1 MINYFNILSVLPILF
16 GVACVISP
24 LLRKINVTIDPSKM
38 AYGASSM
45 GVLLTF
51 FGIWQGLIGFDVMD
65 TEGSIPALLEG
76 LKLAFGSSI
85 VGLLTSLIINLL
97 FVRQDTDEEKALKNI
112 ESLIASLNKSM
123 NDFTLNLAHANVE
136 ALSASIEKLVKGL
149 DMGINNETQDA
160 INKFKESIEMLREW
174 QERYIEEI
182 KLVTDAMDKNA
193 IVTKASSEHLVRTN
207 NVLAELKPVTET
219 IAESI
224 GWVQNALPSFRKKK
238 EAKENIND

>member
-1 MINYFNILSVLPILF
+1 MNNYFNLISVLPLAFGIMCIL
-16 GVACVISP
+16 GPV
-24 LLRKINVTIDPSKM
+24 LRKIRVTIDPSKM
-38 AYGASSM
+38 AYGAASM

-51 FGIWQGLIGFDVMD
+51 VGIWQGLIGFDVTD

-85 VGLLTSLIINLL
+85 VGLFTSLVINLL
-97 FVRQDTDEEKALKNI
+97 FVSSKDPEEKSLENI
-112 ESLIASLNKSM
+112 EKLIESLNKSM
-123 NDFTLNLAHANVE
+123 NDFTLNLANANVE
-136 ALSASIEKLVKGL
+136 ALSDSIEKLVKGL

-182 KLVTDAMDKNA
+182 KHVTDAMDKNA
-193 IVTKASSEHLVRTN
+193 IVTKASSEHLIKTN
-207 NVLAELKPVTET
+207 DVLAELKPVTET

-224 GWVQNALPSFRKKK
+224 GWVQSALPSFRKKK
-238 EAKENIND
+238 EEKESTSD